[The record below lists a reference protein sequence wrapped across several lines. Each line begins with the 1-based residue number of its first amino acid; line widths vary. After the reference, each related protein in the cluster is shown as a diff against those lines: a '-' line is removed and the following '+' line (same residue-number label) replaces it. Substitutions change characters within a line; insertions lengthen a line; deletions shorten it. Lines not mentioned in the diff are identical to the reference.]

1 MHCTSTCFP
10 HIPQNS
16 CQCQCGL
23 AAGAGASASPA
34 RRLPC
39 TAVTVLCVR
48 TMLAASGEVLAT
60 MDASLAG
67 FFGSLSPTELNH
79 TAFVVLGD
87 HGLHMGLSFLY
98 TRSGKV

>member
-1 MHCTSTCFP
+1 
-10 HIPQNS
+10 
-16 CQCQCGL
+16 
-23 AAGAGASASPA
+23 
-34 RRLPC
+34 
-39 TAVTVLCVR
+39 
-48 TMLAASGEVLAT
+48 

-67 FFGSLSPTELNH
+67 FFGSLSPAELNH